1 MRSRMSF
8 SGRQLRLGDDF
19 ISQTTE
25 VEKMLLQRAW
35 QPWRSSLPLQAFC
48 MGFLSS

>member
-25 VEKMLLQRAW
+25 VEKMLLQRARK
-35 QPWRSSLPLQAFC
+35 PWRSSLPLQAFC
-48 MGFLSS
+48 MGFLPR